1 MKVELVAYTTGA
13 PGTEFEGKSID
24 EMIVGMARVS
34 SSREVNDLFQ
44 DPAKLLRHCLSEGHW
59 SIFATCNLTFRIET
73 SRAIGR
79 ELLRHDLRPQELSQ
93 RYAPVNRYEPI
104 ELRWQAKSNR
114 QSSDKLVEDETIVQS
129 VTDHIAQ
136 TEKLYQ
142 DLLSFGVARETARMI
157 SPETAGTTLYLNGT
171 VRVWLSVLNQRL
183 HKTAQKEIKEPIQL
197 VRDQFIKHI
206 PVVSEMMYNFEDAE
220 ECHIFERIT
229 LEKYGI
235 YKAIRENKYKKPKMG
250 QYWDLKTVTD
260 NILSVQP
267 MSQPVEIEGWTKKE
281 IWVKHDKEKELS
293 Q

>member
-1 MKVELVAYTTGA
+1 MKAELVAYTTGA
-13 PGTEFEGKSID
+13 IGTEFEGKSID

-44 DPAKLLRHCLSEGHW
+44 EPAKLLRHCLSEGHW

-93 RYAPVNRYEPI
+93 RYASVNRYEPI
-104 ELRWQAKSNR
+104 ELRWQAKNNR
-114 QSSDKLVEDETIVQS
+114 QSSAKIVDDETVIKTVNE
-129 VTDHIAQ
+129 HISQ

-183 HKTAQKEIKEPIQL
+183 HKTAQKEIREPIQL
-197 VRDQFIKHI
+197 VRDQFIKHCPI
-206 PVVSEMMYNFEDAE
+206 ISEMMFNFEDAE
-220 ECHIFERIT
+220 ECHIFERII

-235 YKAIRENKYKKPKMG
+235 YDALKRNEFKKPKTG
-250 QYWDLKTVTD
+250 HYWKLHAPM
-260 NILSVQP
+260 NEILAAYP
-267 MSQPVEIEGWTKKE
+267 MRSTEGIEFKIEYVNKE
-281 IWVKHDKEKELS
+281 EKI
-293 Q
+293 